1 MHQKEIKS
9 IIAAEAHA
17 THGEIQ
23 EEGSGKKAMDN
34 ARSLLEKQKL
44 LLLQN

>member
-9 IIAAEAHA
+9 ITAAEARA

-23 EEGSGKKAMDN
+23 EDGKGKGS
-34 ARSLLEKQKL
+34 E
-44 LLLQN
+44 